1 MASGTD
7 RGTTTTVS
15 LSAHELRVPVAA
27 FRGALLVLCGL
38 LSILATSRTYAA
50 LPIALLGCLV
60 VAAERVTAARR
71 HPVALGCVEAVVAA
85 LSVIGT
91 GGSLSP
97 MLPYL
102 LAPPVCVGLIVGV
115 RPVVAV
121 TVLAAGTLLAGRLI
135 PTPWLSSRGALRG
148 FLVSGAQFLALGFAL
163 GIVAARARVLAE
175 GDRALD
181 GDRFVEARGLL
192 RDLRAISR
200 RLPGGLDAASTG
212 EALLG
217 RCADVVTTVR
227 SAVLVQPAATALVPI
242 AVRGTRRVPWRA
254 PLHEP
259 GPLRTAWETRAP
271 LVDRREADDAG
282 RRRGSTIAVLPLLS
296 EQGPFGLV
304 VLESFDLDA
313 FPPAVLTALEGHVRA
328 SALRLETALLFDEVR
343 SAVTVEERDRLAR
356 EMHDG
361 VAQELAYLGY
371 QLDDLRVQSG
381 KVDEALAG
389 RVGDLRHDLTGLIS
403 NLRLSITDLKTSVG
417 TERGLGSALS
427 SYVRAVGSGQ
437 QLTVHLSLEES
448 AFRLPGDQEVL
459 LFQIAQ
465 GVAQDVRRSRT
476 ASNLWVSLTV
486 APPYA
491 RLLVEHDGDPQP
503 DDEFLLFRPQVVAS
517 GGTLSVNPRNAGG
530 VSVEVLLEGGS
541 DVLDGDVGGRPRA
554 DPSGPA
560 AGVRTQR

>member
-1 MASGTD
+1 MASATD
-7 RGTTTTVS
+7 SGASTTVS

-27 FRGALLVLCGL
+27 FRGALLVLCGV

-60 VAAERVTAARR
+60 IAAERVTAARR
-71 HPVALGCVEAVVAA
+71 HPVALGLVETVVAA

-102 LAPPVCVGLIVGV
+102 LAPPVCVGLVVGARAV
-115 RPVVAV
+115 GAV
-121 TVLAAGTLLAGRLI
+121 TVLAAGTLLAGRII
-135 PTPWLSSRGALRG
+135 PTPWLGSRDLLRS
-148 FLVSGAQFLALGFAL
+148 FLQSGGQFVALGFAL
-163 GIVAARARVLAE
+163 GVVAARARMLTQGE
-175 GDRALD
+175 DALD
-181 GDRFVEARGLL
+181 EDRFVEARGLL

-200 RLPGGLDAASTG
+200 RLPGGLDASSTG
-212 EALLG
+212 EVLLG
-217 RCADVVTTVR
+217 RCAEVVATVR
-227 SAVLVQPAATALVPI
+227 SAVLVQPAAAALVPI

-254 PLHEP
+254 PLTEP

-271 LVDRREADDAG
+271 LVDRREADADG
-282 RRRGSTIAVLPLLS
+282 RRRGSAIAVLPLLA

-304 VLESFDLDA
+304 VLESFELDA
-313 FPPAVLTALEGHVRA
+313 FPPAVLTALEAHVRA

-371 QLDDLRVQSG
+371 QLDDLRFQAG
-381 KVDEALAG
+381 KVDQALAS
-389 RVGDLRHDLTGLIS
+389 RVGELRNDLTGLIS
-403 NLRLSITDLKTSVG
+403 NLRLAITDLKTSVG

-459 LFQIAQ
+459 LLQIAQ
-465 GVAQDVRRSRT
+465 AVTQDVRRSRT
-476 ASNLWVSLTV
+476 AANLWVSLSV

-491 RLLVEHDGDPQP
+491 RLLVEHDGDSPP
-503 DDEFLLFRPQVVAS
+503 DEELLLFRQQLVAS
-517 GGTLSVNPRNAGG
+517 GGTLSVRPRNAGG
-530 VSVEVLLEGGS
+530 VSVEVVLEGGS
-541 DVLDGDVGGRPRA
+541 DVVDSDVGRRPRP
-554 DPSGPA
+554 DPPGPA
-560 AGVRTQR
+560 AGL